1 MIDDSTRTVKI
12 LVTGGSGFIGSNL
25 LQSLSRNF
33 DYDLLNIDIA
43 MIDRPE
49 FQPVTTICDI
59 KDRMKLERII
69 TDFNPNYIIHLAA
82 RTDLNGKKLSDYS
95 SNIEGVR
102 NIVEIASQLSCL
114 KKILITSSMFASPDT
129 NLFLTMTIV
138 RILFMEK
145 AKFSLNGL
153 PDLFR
158 SNVNGPF

>member
-49 FQPVTTICDI
+49 FQSVTTICDI

-82 RTDLNGKKLSDYS
+82 RTDLNGKNY
-95 SNIEGVR
+95 
-102 NIVEIASQLSCL
+102 Q
-114 KKILITSSMFASPDT
+114 ITP
-129 NLFLTMTIV
+129 
-138 RILFMEK
+138 RILRAYEI
-145 AKFSLNGL
+145 S
-153 PDLFR
+153 
-158 SNVNGPF
+158 